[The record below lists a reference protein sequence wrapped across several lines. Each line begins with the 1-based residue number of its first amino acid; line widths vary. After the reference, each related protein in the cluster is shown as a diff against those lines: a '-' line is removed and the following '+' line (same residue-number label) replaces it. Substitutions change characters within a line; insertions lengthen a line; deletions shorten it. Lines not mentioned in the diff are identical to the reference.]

1 MNIHLD
7 VTTLSFMS
15 VVVMTIL
22 AALMWFLWHGHR
34 DERATLL
41 WALGMTGSIF
51 AIGLVILRGQIHD
64 MLSIAIANT
73 MAIVTYCLFW
83 WGNDEFFHR
92 RPRYMIGGI
101 ALAVFFAF
109 QVYFALLDPSLRTRV
124 LIYTGACV
132 AFGLACAESVT
143 RRPEPGMRLQQL
155 LLAGVFLMLTAF
167 NIVRFYV
174 TWRSPNSS
182 EIFDPGPL
190 NMLNFILPPLGAVV
204 GAFAWA
210 LMVNQRLRAR
220 MADLIR
226 QDALT
231 RVLNRV
237 GLDEIGQQEVARYL
251 RHQKPLSVIIMD
263 LDSFKALND
272 RHGHRA
278 GDALLC
284 EIVASVRDLLRR
296 EDHIGRT
303 GGDELT
309 LILPET
315 PQDGA
320 EQLAERVRRAVAA
333 AQHKTETG
341 DVLNSSGS
349 VGLATLDDASGDMT
363 WDQLLNRADAAL
375 HEAKRLG
382 RNRVVVAP
390 GDAGLTLAA
399 ML

>member
-15 VVVMTIL
+15 VVVMLIL
-22 AALMWFLWHGHR
+22 TALMWFLWHSHR

-41 WALGMTGSIF
+41 WALSITSAVF
-51 AIGLVILRGQIHD
+51 AIGFVILRGQIHD
-64 MLSIAIANT
+64 MLSIAVANT
-73 MAIVTYCLFW
+73 LAIVAYSLVW
-83 WGNDEFFHR
+83 WGNDEFFR
-92 RPRYMIGGI
+92 RAPRYVFGGI
-101 ALAVFFAF
+101 LLALFFAF
-109 QVYFALLDPSLRTRV
+109 QVYFALLDPDLRTRV
-124 LIYTGACV
+124 LIYTGASV
-132 AFGLACAESVT
+132 GFALACAESVT
-143 RRPEPGMRLQQL
+143 RRPEAGMRVQQI
-155 LLAGVFLMLTAF
+155 LLAGVFLMLAAF
-167 NIVRFYV
+167 NMVRFYV
-174 TWRSPNSS
+174 TWRSPHSS

-204 GAFAWA
+204 AAFAWA

-237 GLDEIGQQEVARYL
+237 GIDEIGQQEVARYM
-251 RHQKPLSVIIMD
+251 RHRKPLSIIIVD

-284 EIVASVRDLLRR
+284 EVVASVRDLLRR

-309 LILPET
+309 LIVPET
-315 PQDGA
+315 PRQGG
-320 EQLAERVRRAVAA
+320 ELLAERVRRAVAA
-333 AQHKTETG
+333 SQYKTEAG
-341 DVLNSSGS
+341 EMLSSSGS
-349 VGLATLDDASGDMT
+349 VGLATLDEESGDLT
-363 WDQLLNRADAAL
+363 WEELVNRADAAL
-375 HEAKRLG
+375 YEAKRLG